1 MAYKKRKRVMKGLIT
16 SKEASEELGITVRRV
31 LALIKAGKL
40 PAQKLGRDWVIRRS
54 DLDFVRVRKP
64 GRPPKK

>member
-1 MAYKKRKRVMKGLIT
+1 MPGKKNDIIST
-16 SKEASEELGITVRRV
+16 NEAAKELGITTIRVR
-31 LALIKAGKL
+31 ALIRDGRL
-40 PAQKLGRDWVIRRS
+40 PAQKIGRDWIIRRV